1 MRVDIARKHLRVG
14 YVEEGGKVKVVID
27 DDLTWDINKEN
38 SLWTIVPG
46 DHVHVSVDV
55 VFRDSSLS

>member
-14 YVEEGGKVKVVID
+14 YVEGGGKVKVIVD

-55 VFRDSSLS
+55 VVTASSLS